1 MYIVPLTVSFSMEV
15 SAASGTG
22 PCCEGIADQKKYLQS
37 GSSKMYG
44 INLVKSL
51 AEFNTC
57 VCSFCVRHEESAVRI
72 NQ

>member
-1 MYIVPLTVSFSMEV
+1 MYIVPLTVSFSMEF

-22 PCCEGIADQKKYLQS
+22 PCCEGIADQKKDLQS